1 MKYKVREIAIRSW
14 NEFRDIVESDK
25 YNSWAFR
32 GQRES
37 DWSLDS
43 ALSRYFKDFKI
54 HPNVWKTQEER
65 ILRIFRRKAYKF
77 MPSIPE
83 EDNYFEWLALMQHH
97 GAPTRLLDFT
107 WSPYVAAFF
116 ALERATGHAAVW
128 AICPPKI
135 SDGKARTLQ
144 SGKKIEAN
152 EIDPWLN
159 ENYEDLFLAN
169 REEIVMVGEPYR
181 MNQRL
186 IAQSGTFIIPGV
198 LDKPVEHI
206 LVSQHFSKDAVVK
219 FTLDA
224 PVMRK
229 QAMESLYRMN
239 ITNATLFPDLDGL
252 ARSLSF
258 ELEYHW
264 AFDPITNKEKK
275 FND

>member
-1 MKYKVREIAIRSW
+1 MKYKVREIALGSW
-14 NEFRDIVESDK
+14 NEFRDLVESEK

-32 GQRES
+32 GQREAS
-37 DWSLDS
+37 WSLDS
-43 ALSRYFKDFKI
+43 ALARYFKDFKI
-54 HPNVWKTQEER
+54 HPDVWKTQEER

-116 ALERATGHAAVW
+116 ALERATNHAAVW
-128 AICPPKI
+128 AICPPTI
-135 SDGKARTLQ
+135 SNGEARILR
-144 SGKKIEAN
+144 SGVKMEAG
-152 EIDPWLN
+152 EIDPWIN
-159 ENYEDLFLAN
+159 ENYEDFFLKN
-169 REEIVMVGEPYR
+169 REEVVLVGEPYR

-198 LDKPVEHI
+198 LNKPVEEI
-206 LVSQHFSKDAVVK
+206 LVSQRFSKDAVVK

-224 PVMRK
+224 PAMRK

>member
-1 MKYKVREIAIRSW
+1 
-14 NEFRDIVESDK
+14 
-25 YNSWAFR
+25 
-32 GQRES
+32 
-37 DWSLDS
+37 
-43 ALSRYFKDFKI
+43 
-54 HPNVWKTQEER
+54 
-65 ILRIFRRKAYKF
+65 

-116 ALERATGHAAVW
+116 ALERAIGPAAVW

-135 SDGKARTLQ
+135 SDGEARTLR
-144 SGKKIEAN
+144 SGVKMEAG
-152 EIDPWLN
+152 EIDPWIN
-159 ENYEDLFLAN
+159 ENYQDLFLAN
-169 REEIVMVGEPYR
+169 REEIVLIGEPYR

-198 LDKPVEHI
+198 LNKPVEQI

-219 FTLDA
+219 FTLDT